1 MIAKTSSGNYGEQ
14 KINVIIDQ
22 IPNTPP
28 KFSGMID
35 PIFIIEL
42 VKGVDGEIEGDP
54 DATYTSPKAI
64 DEQNDQIV
72 MDFEGG
78 DSFMRIKQNDDD
90 RFYIKVNKGLL
101 P

>member
-1 MIAKTSSGNYGEQ
+1 
-14 KINVIIDQ
+14 
-22 IPNTPP
+22 
-28 KFSGMID
+28 MID

-64 DEQNDQIV
+64 DEQKDQIV

-78 DSFMRIKQNDDD
+78 NSFMRIKQKDDD